1 MIEEVPR
8 LYLITPP
15 IADAGSFAATFEA
28 TLDAAEFACVL
39 LRTDPGEP
47 GVAKKIVRALAPL
60 AQKRGVACLVED
72 AQLAVRADAD
82 GAHVAGLGD
91 RLEAAIESLR
101 PEKIVGAGGLGNR
114 DDAMMAGE
122 ADVDYLMF
130 GGPDESLPFAE
141 ILERVSWW
149 AEIFNLPC
157 IAYAHKLEEISEFA
171 QANVDFVALCDAI
184 WANPRGAAPAAQEA
198 ASTLAGLRETAK

>member
-1 MIEEVPR
+1 MVEEAPS

-15 IADAGSFAATFEA
+15 IMDVGSFSATFEA
-28 TLDAAEFACVL
+28 ALEAAEFACVL
-39 LRTDPGEP
+39 LRVGRADLGA
-47 GVAKKIVRALAPL
+47 AKKIVQVLAPV

-82 GAHVAGLGD
+82 GVHVAALGD
-91 RLEAAIESLR
+91 KLEEAIDSLK
-101 PEKIVGAGGLGNR
+101 PGKIVGAGGIVSR
-114 DDAMMAGE
+114 DGAMTVGE

-141 ILERVSWW
+141 VLERVSWW

-157 IAYAHKLEEISEFA
+157 VAYAHKLEEIAEFA
-171 QANVDFVALCDAI
+171 HANVDFIALCDAV
-184 WANPRGAAPAAQEA
+184 WADPRGAAFAAREA
-198 ASTLAGLRETAK
+198 SLKLAGALEAMR

>member
-1 MIEEVPR
+1 MVEEAPR

-15 IADAGSFAATFEA
+15 IVDVGSFSATFEA
-28 TLDAAEFACVL
+28 ALEAAEFACVL
-39 LRTDPGEP
+39 LRVGRMDLGA
-47 GVAKKIVRALAPL
+47 AKKIVQVLAPV

-82 GAHVAGLGD
+82 GVHVVALGD
-91 RLEAAIESLR
+91 KLEEAIDSLKPGR
-101 PEKIVGAGGLGNR
+101 IVGAGGIASR
-114 DDAMMAGE
+114 DDAMAAGE

-157 IAYAHKLEEISEFA
+157 VAYAHKLEEIVEFA
-171 QANVDFVALCDAI
+171 HANVDFVALCDAV
-184 WANPRGAAPAAQEA
+184 WADPRGAAFAAREA
-198 ASTLAGLRETAK
+198 SLKLADALEAMR